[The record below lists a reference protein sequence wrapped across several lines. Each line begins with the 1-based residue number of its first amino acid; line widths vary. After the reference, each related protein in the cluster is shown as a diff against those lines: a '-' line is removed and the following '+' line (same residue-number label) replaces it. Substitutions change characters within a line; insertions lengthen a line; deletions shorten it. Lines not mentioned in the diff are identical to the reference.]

1 MKNYSSKTDKAQSSM
16 WVTQNCG
23 KPMLFAEVVARGVER
38 SHLMPAL
45 AREYQARNAKLA
57 ARQQNLN
64 SAGGEL

>member
-1 MKNYSSKTDKAQSSM
+1 MQNYSSKTDKAQSSM

-45 AREYQARNAKLA
+45 AREYQARNAQLA
-57 ARQQNLN
+57 ARQSNK